1 MAENLAAACQQAAA
15 ALRSLQN
22 ITSEDLSRVA
32 SSTSTAGPSTTSIC
46 SELSSRFP
54 SYRPSDSSNH
64 SNGNSNVF
72 NHVQQP
78 VASRQ
83 NKKRRRNADS
93 GKPGRPGSTSIVH
106 RDLVII
112 PNPDTKKVPT
122 HAARVS
128 LEKNKLVLSGYPFD
142 RSWDAATL
150 KSNIR
155 KQIPGQCMLFEYVK
169 VSQKCPNKI
178 YTIAYVI
185 FSITIVY

>member
-54 SYRPSDSSNH
+54 SYRPSESSNH
-64 SNGNSNVF
+64 SNGNSTASAHVLS
-72 NHVQQP
+72 HVQRP
-78 VASRQ
+78 VNSRQ
-83 NKKRRRNADS
+83 NKKRRRNADL
-93 GKPGRPGSTSIVH
+93 GKRGRPGSTSIVH

-122 HAARVS
+122 YAARVT

-142 RSWDAATL
+142 RSWDAAML

-155 KQIPGQCMLFEYVK
+155 KQIPGQCILFEYVK
-169 VSQKCPNKI
+169 ASQKCPNQI
-178 YTIAYVI
+178 R
-185 FSITIVY
+185 